1 MAEII
6 GNILAGLILFGWIP
20 FAGYTVGTEI
30 RNVGGIAKNRMFP
43 PKTVKKTP
51 KTPRVV
57 SVEQAM
63 SRLKVSKDELIE
75 LIRNETITTY
85 NKNGEVVLDSSDVT
99 RAKKPSKTS
108 SKSKRDYPVIETYDD
123 RYKISNPVEFTT

>member
-1 MAEII
+1 
-6 GNILAGLILFGWIP
+6 
-20 FAGYTVGTEI
+20 
-30 RNVGGIAKNRMFP
+30 MFP